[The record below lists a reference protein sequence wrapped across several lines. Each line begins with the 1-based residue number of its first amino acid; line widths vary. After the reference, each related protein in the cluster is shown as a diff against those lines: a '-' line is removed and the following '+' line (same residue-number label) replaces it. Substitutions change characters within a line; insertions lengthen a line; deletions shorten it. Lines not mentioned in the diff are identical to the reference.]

1 LCASFKEVDHSCHHC
16 GATVEDGRPF
26 CSQCRAPQIRVQLA
40 VPDAVTPSELPA
52 AEAALAP
59 PQPSRTASSNRLD
72 RRVAV
77 RAALKAG
84 VLGIFIGMIP
94 FLGIVLTGSLAVYFY
109 RRESGFALPISL
121 ASRLGGAA
129 GIVVFAINAVC
140 TILVIVLHA
149 QQKCIDI
156 LVAVAQGVG
165 ANTADPN
172 FQAGIRNLFTPSGLA
187 TTFIFAL
194 ALASV
199 GGALASLFMRPR
211 RPRL

>member
-1 LCASFKEVDHSCHHC
+1 
-16 GATVEDGRPF
+16 
-26 CSQCRAPQIRVQLA
+26 
-40 VPDAVTPSELPA
+40 
-52 AEAALAP
+52 
-59 PQPSRTASSNRLD
+59 
-72 RRVAV
+72 
-77 RAALKAG
+77 
-84 VLGIFIGMIP
+84 
-94 FLGIVLTGSLAVYFY
+94 
-109 RRESGFALPISL
+109 
-121 ASRLGGAA
+121 
-129 GIVVFAINAVC
+129 VC

>member
-1 LCASFKEVDHSCHHC
+1 M
-16 GATVEDGRPF
+16 
-26 CSQCRAPQIRVQLA
+26 
-40 VPDAVTPSELPA
+40 
-52 AEAALAP
+52 
-59 PQPSRTASSNRLD
+59 D

-84 VLGIFIGMIP
+84 VLGLFIGMIP
-94 FLGIVLTGSLAVYFY
+94 VLGIVLTGSLAVYFY
-109 RRESGFALPISL
+109 RREKGFVLPISL

-129 GIVVFAINAVC
+129 GIVVFGINAVC

-149 QQKCIDI
+149 QQKCIDG
-156 LVAVAQGVG
+156 LVSVAQGLGVN
-165 ANTADPN
+165 AADPS
-172 FQAGIRNLFTPSGLA
+172 FQAGLRNLFTPSGLV

-194 ALASV
+194 ALSSL